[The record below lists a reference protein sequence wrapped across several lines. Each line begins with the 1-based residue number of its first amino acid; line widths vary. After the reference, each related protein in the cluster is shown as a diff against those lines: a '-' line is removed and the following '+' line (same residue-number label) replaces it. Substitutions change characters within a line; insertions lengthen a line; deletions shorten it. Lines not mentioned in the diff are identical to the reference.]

1 MQITLNEE
9 TLEKLK
15 SAVNFEND
23 GAVYAFL
30 ADAINTY
37 VELGQLS
44 NGGFTLYAAH
54 EDDGEEDELRRVYL
68 PFQIG
73 EDGKVIRDGT

>member
-1 MQITLNEE
+1 MQITLNDEMM
-9 TLEKLK
+9 EKLK
-15 SAVNFEND
+15 SVVKFENE
-23 GAVYAFL
+23 GAVYGFL

-44 NGGFTLYAAH
+44 EAGFALYAEH
-54 EDDGEEDELRRVYL
+54 KDDKEGEEMRRVYL

-73 EDGKVIRDGT
+73 EDGKAV